1 MSNDDFLFL
10 RKFKDIQIFSE
21 EEKKSI
27 ILAKNSEIVNNVL
40 KKETGIPHFFIN
52 NILSYSLMNN
62 GLHMIYSSDY
72 FSEKSLD
79 EYMIAA
85 SLKPKYAGEL
95 PPNHFFIY
103 NESSDSYEDGQPSY
117 LGIANTI
124 SSNCHIVQYDRVPGF
139 KPSPTQLESFQPEIK
154 SNVSYKDTMFAFMID
169 YRQKEEVISLVDK
182 IFADIL
188 IAISLCD
195 NNKVYGLFQL
205 FRKELSLG
213 FSDISMQYHIGIS
226 DCGSLFLKI
235 KEMFSMLSSKMI
247 YFDIAGDCERSQSLT
262 NLSKTCFDIIK
273 NYCGFIN
280 GEKFSDA
287 HARLFKNLLAKRGV
301 YNYNVDF
308 RAAQDPF
315 ISVMVELAFIY
326 AEKNNLDLISTE
338 LLEKVF
344 AGNISLASHESPY
357 FSYAVVYSTSIR
369 DNKHLNTSLSPKSLR
384 KTPVEQR
391 KILYIAAIN
400 SGNLNKNLV
409 ARLAVE
415 KCDIFHEVGA
425 SLIVSRFLYLKSK
438 AIREMSH
445 FKWAEISY
453 KMCIGYLYL
462 LRKKDFALLF
472 TINLNIS
479 NFKYTQYFNYCK
491 SYLVKKISVFEK

>member
-27 ILAKNSEIVNNVL
+27 LLAKNSEIVNNVL

-95 PPNHFFIY
+95 PRNHFFIY

-117 LGIANTI
+117 LDVATTI
-124 SSNCHIVQYDRVPGF
+124 SSNCHIVQYDRGPGF
-139 KPSPTQLESFQPEIK
+139 RLSPTQLESFQPEIK

-188 IAISLCD
+188 IAISSCD
-195 NNKVYGLFQL
+195 NNKASGLFQL

-344 AGNISLASHESPY
+344 AGNLSLASHESPY

-384 KTPVEQR
+384 KTLVEQR

-400 SGNLNKNLV
+400 SGNLNKNLI

-445 FKWAEISY
+445 FKWSEISY

-462 LRKKDFALLF
+462 LRKKDFASLF
-472 TINLNIS
+472 TINLDIS

>member
-27 ILAKNSEIVNNVL
+27 LLAKNSEIVNNVL
-40 KKETGIPHFFIN
+40 KKEIQIPHFFIN

-139 KPSPTQLESFQPEIK
+139 KPSPTQLEFFQPEIK

-188 IAISLCD
+188 IAISSCD
-195 NNKVYGLFQL
+195 NNKASGLFQL

-226 DCGSLFLKI
+226 DCSSLFLKI
-235 KEMFSMLSSKMI
+235 KEMFSILSSKMI

-326 AEKNNLDLISTE
+326 AEKNNLDLISAE

-344 AGNISLASHESPY
+344 AGNLSLSSHESPY

-369 DNKHLNTSLSPKSLR
+369 DNKHLNASLSPKSLR
-384 KTPVEQR
+384 KTLVEQR

-400 SGNLNKNLV
+400 SGNLNKNLI

-445 FKWAEISY
+445 FKWSEISY

-462 LRKKDFALLF
+462 LRKKDFASLF
-472 TINLNIS
+472 TINLDIS